1 MRLVAWWALISS
13 TCAPVLLVAGF
24 TTATLLEE
32 PGYNPVTQTISVLAA
47 GGRSGY
53 WVFTG
58 TLIAVGASYVA
69 TAWGLHAAKPAGR
82 LCLAGGGV
90 AAILLTVFPAPR
102 TGGSLS
108 HGAVV
113 GVGFTLLAVWPLLA
127 TRRGRR
133 RAPWGLRFV
142 PSVVVSGLM
151 WVGAAWFLVEVEING
166 AAGVAER
173 VVTSGQAL
181 WPVVVVASCLWHAR
195 RLARRRARL
204 SVAGLQP

>member
-1 MRLVAWWALISS
+1 LV
-13 TCAPVLLVAGF
+13 VGF

-47 GGRSGY
+47 GGRSGH
-53 WVFTG
+53 WVLTG
-58 TLIAVGASYVA
+58 TLITVGACYVA
-69 TAWGLHAAKPAGR
+69 TAWGLHAAKLAGR
-82 LCLAGGGV
+82 LFLAGGGI

-102 TGGSLS
+102 TGGSPS

-113 GVGFTLLAVWPLLA
+113 GVGFTLLALWPVLA

-133 RAPWGLRFV
+133 TPWGLRFV
-142 PSVVVSGLM
+142 PSVVMSVLM
-151 WVGAAWFLVEVEING
+151 WIGAAWFLVEVQWYD

-173 VVTSGQAL
+173 VVTSVQAI

-195 RLARRRARL
+195 RMRAGPPTPTANARA
-204 SVAGLQP
+204 

>member
-13 TCAPVLLVAGF
+13 SCAPVLLVVGF

-47 GGRSGY
+47 GNHRGY
-53 WVFTG
+53 LVLTG
-58 TLIAVGASYVA
+58 TLIAVGTCYMA
-69 TAWGLHAAKPAGR
+69 TAWGLRAAKLSGR

-102 TGGSLS
+102 TGGSMS

-113 GVGFTLLAVWPLLA
+113 GVGFTLLALWPVFA
-127 TRRGRR
+127 TRRGR

-142 PSVVVSGLM
+142 PSVVVSALM
-151 WVGAAWFLVEVEING
+151 WVGAAWFLFEVESDG

-173 VVTSGQAL
+173 VVTSVQAV
-181 WPVVVVASCLWHAR
+181 WPVVVVASCLWQAR
-195 RLARRRARL
+195 RQARHRAA
-204 SVAGLQP
+204 VAQART

>member
-13 TCAPVLLVAGF
+13 SCAPVLLVVGF

-47 GGRSGY
+47 GNHRGY
-53 WVFTG
+53 LVLTA
-58 TLIAVGASYVA
+58 TLIAVGSCYVA
-69 TAWGLHAAKPAGR
+69 TAWGLRAAKLSGR

-102 TGGSLS
+102 TGGSLP

-113 GVGFTLLAVWPLLA
+113 GVGFTLLALWPVLA

-133 RAPWGLRFV
+133 MPWGLRFA
-142 PSVVVSGLM
+142 PSVAVSALM
-151 WVGAAWFLVEVEING
+151 WIGAAWFLFEVESDG

-173 VVTSGQAL
+173 VVTSVQAI
-181 WPVVVVASCLWHAR
+181 WPVVVVASCLWQAR
-195 RLARRRARL
+195 RQARRRTAVSQAR
-204 SVAGLQP
+204 P

>member
-13 TCAPVLLVAGF
+13 SCAPVVLVVGF

-47 GGRSGY
+47 GNHRGY
-53 WVFTG
+53 LVLTG
-58 TLIAVGASYVA
+58 TLIAVGSCYMA
-69 TAWGLHAAKPAGR
+69 TAWGLHAAKLTGR
-82 LCLAGGGV
+82 LCLAGGGL

-113 GVGFTLLAVWPLLA
+113 GVGFTLLALWPVFA
-127 TRRGRR
+127 TRRGR
-133 RAPWGLRFV
+133 RAPWGLRPV
-142 PSVVVSGLM
+142 PSVVMSAVM
-151 WVGAAWFLVEVEING
+151 WAGAAWFLVEVEIDG

-173 VVTSGQAL
+173 VVTSVQAL
-181 WPVVVVASCLWHAR
+181 WPVVVVLSCVWHAR
-195 RLARRRARL
+195 SRARQRPA
-204 SVAGLQP
+204 VAGARTP

>member
-1 MRLVAWWALISS
+1 LV
-13 TCAPVLLVAGF
+13 VGF

-47 GGRSGY
+47 GSPPGY
-53 WVFTG
+53 WVLTV
-58 TLIAVGASYVA
+58 TLIAVGTCYVA
-69 TAWGLHAAKPAGR
+69 TAWGLHAAKLAGR
-82 LCLAGGGV
+82 LCLGGGGI

-102 TGGSLS
+102 TGGSPS

-113 GVGFTLLAVWPLLA
+113 GVGFTLLALWPVLA
-127 TRRGRR
+127 TRRGR

-142 PSVVVSGLM
+142 PSVMMSVVM
-151 WVGAAWFLVEVEING
+151 WLGAAWFLVEVESNG

-173 VVTSGQAL
+173 VVTSVQAM

-195 RLARRRARL
+195 RQGTSPPPPTADARA
-204 SVAGLQP
+204 